1 MARGVRGGKA
11 YSRGLE
17 GSRRSSVDIEE
28 VTSFTFVPAGWPGL
42 LSGMW
47 VQLLAKAFRLYS
59 LGLSNPA
66 TFLLLLWEARH

>member
-1 MARGVRGGKA
+1 M
-11 YSRGLE
+11 
-17 GSRRSSVDIEE
+17 DIEE

-47 VQLLAKAFRLYS
+47 VQLLANASRLYS